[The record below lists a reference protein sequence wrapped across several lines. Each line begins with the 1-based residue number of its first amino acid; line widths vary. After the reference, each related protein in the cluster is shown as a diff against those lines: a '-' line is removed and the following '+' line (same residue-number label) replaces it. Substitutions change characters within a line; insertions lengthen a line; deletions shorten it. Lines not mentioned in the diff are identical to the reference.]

1 MKSKLDYNIIFAKN
15 INLNTEECG
24 HSHKWNYMAME
35 ILTRP
40 RPASD
45 NGVFSRIPT
54 MCQTFII
61 VHTTFIP
68 IAVVIFSS
76 GSSIVLTKKT
86 LFMKHP

>member
-1 MKSKLDYNIIFAKN
+1 MKSKLDYNLIFAKN

-24 HSHKWNYMAME
+24 GSNKCNYMAMA

-61 VHTTFIP
+61 VHTTFVS

-76 GSSIVLTKKT
+76 SSKVSTKQT